1 MIEALIILYLSLLIL
16 LTITEIKGKYK
27 FTTKYFYETSQ
38 LNWLASKCFCII
50 LYIIMFPVTI
60 LKLVHK
66 IIQRII
72 TTNGH

>member
-1 MIEALIILYLSLLIL
+1 MIEGLLIL
-16 LTITEIKGKYK
+16 YFSLLLLLAITEIKSKHK
-27 FTTKYFYETSQ
+27 FTAKYFYETNN
-38 LNWLASKCFCII
+38 LDWAVNKYFCII

-72 TTNGH
+72 TTNEH

>member
-1 MIEALIILYLSLLIL
+1 MIEALLLLYLSLLLL

-27 FTTKYFYETSQ
+27 FTTKYFYKTSQ
-38 LNWLASKCFCII
+38 LNWLANKCFCII
-50 LYIIMFPVTI
+50 LYIIMLPVTI